1 LTIFSM
7 RATPVAEASLGR
19 KEPGEK
25 GVQPLVRGGMVARLA
40 QGRADMARVMAFRRA
55 AFPRTLG
62 VEEDT
67 QDALSA
73 HLVVEGAG
81 GLLAYF
87 RVMLF
92 GWGGGLEQGY
102 VARFYDVAP
111 LSGYARPI
119 AEMGR
124 FCLAPGGVHP
134 DVLRLAW
141 GAMTRIVDEGQAGL
155 LVGCTSFRG
164 ADWSL
169 HRAGLALLAER
180 HLGPLAHRPG
190 RKAPE
195 VVEFPAFVGPVSDQR
210 AALAALPPLLRT
222 YLSMGGWVGDHAVVD
237 RELDTLHVFTC
248 VEVDKVPTARAASL
262 RAVAG

>member
-1 LTIFSM
+1 M
-7 RATPVAEASLGR
+7 PRVR
-19 KEPGEK
+19 RK
-25 GVQPLVRGGMVARLA
+25 GVEPIRKGKLIARLV
-40 QGRADMARVMAFRRA
+40 QGRAGMDRVMAFRRA
-55 AFPRTLG
+55 AFPRLSG
-62 VEEDT
+62 QEEDA

-73 HLVVEGAG
+73 HVVVEGEG
-81 GLLAYF
+81 EVLAYF

-92 GWGGGLEQGY
+92 GWGAGLAQGY
-102 VARFYDVAP
+102 AARFYDVGP

-124 FCLAPGGVHP
+124 FCVAPGGVHP

-155 LVGCTSFRG
+155 LVGCSSFRG
-164 ADWSL
+164 AGWEA
-169 HRAGLALLAER
+169 HRAGLALLSAEFVGPAE
-180 HLGPLAHRPG
+180 HLPG
-190 RKAPE
+190 RKAAE
-195 VVEFPAFVGPVSDQR
+195 VVELAAAGPVGERR

-222 YLSMGGWVGDHAVVD
+222 YLGMGWWVSDHAVVD

-248 VEVDKVPTARAASL
+248 VEVDRVPAARAASL